1 MVVAEGDGG
10 TRAGL
15 KEEES
20 LDAEEE
26 VACVVGGGGG
36 VGGIELDGVGEGL
49 REDLEHEAGVDG
61 EPGGLNKGGLVRD
74 AGGGGGGE
82 EDALLELEIAGG
94 RNVGGI
100 GNGGASGVGFG
111 NLYIVDLRGGE
122 LVIDLYGGER

>member
-1 MVVAEGDGG
+1 MELAEVSADEEVGGLGVAANVDIGSGAGADTAVVAEGDGG

-61 EPGGLNKGGLVRD
+61 EPGGLNEGGLVRD

-82 EDALLELEIAGG
+82 EDALLEL
-94 RNVGGI
+94 R
-100 GNGGASGVGFG
+100 
-111 NLYIVDLRGGE
+111 
-122 LVIDLYGGER
+122 